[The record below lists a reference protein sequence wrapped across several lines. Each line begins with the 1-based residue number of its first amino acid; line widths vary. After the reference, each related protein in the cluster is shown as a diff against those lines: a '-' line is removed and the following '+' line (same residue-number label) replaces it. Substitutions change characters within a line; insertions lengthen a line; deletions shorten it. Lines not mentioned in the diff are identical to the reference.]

1 MRAEDNMAHREN
13 KEDKEKNKDIDK
25 KEKDKTKLFTCSL
38 IQAAARAAT
47 MQGHAGFQRPR
58 RRRLPPTRSPP
69 SPPLTSSTTNCSSQ
83 ESVLMNGS
91 SLIKILFTSWS
102 PLWNQL
108 LLPSPHSHLAYK
120 VSLLVSLFLS
130 QQRKCV
136 LLLLLTGNQQG
147 CLQLASAHVSLA
159 AVSCS
164 LHPPVLRSTS
174 QLPRALPASSH
185 MLHSTA
191 SATNV
196 LLNNWH

>member
-13 KEDKEKNKDIDK
+13 KEDKEENNDKD
-25 KEKDKTKLFTCSL
+25 KEKEKTKLFTCSL

-102 PLWNQL
+102 PLWKPAPWQTPAPPL
-108 LLPSPHSHLAYK
+108 LTCTSPIKS
-120 VSLLVSLFLS
+120 VFLS
-130 QQRKCV
+130 LSFSHSKGSVFCCCWKSSALFYSWP
-136 LLLLLTGNQQG
+136 LLM
-147 CLQLASAHVSLA
+147 CLWQLSVVHCILPPFYESAA
-159 AVSCS
+159 KG
-164 LHPPVLRSTS
+164 
-174 QLPRALPASSH
+174 PASSH